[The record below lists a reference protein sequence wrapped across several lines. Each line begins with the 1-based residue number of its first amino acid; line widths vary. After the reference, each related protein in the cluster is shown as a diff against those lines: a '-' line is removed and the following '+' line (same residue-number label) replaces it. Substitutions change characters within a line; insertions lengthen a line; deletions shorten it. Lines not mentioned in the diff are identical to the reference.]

1 MIPLDTLPW
10 GDWISSLGTSLAVV
24 SLVAALGAFR
34 SQIRYSDRTAHDSQE
49 SLREDSLLSVEVLQR
64 ALAAVQADTADTNGA
79 ASRELGVTPGPSE
92 LDSTPWPERLLSTAI
107 ESHRNQTIQME
118 EQARARYRY
127 SAQMARLSFWVAVP
141 GITLIMAA
149 AVLVVLGW
157 VPAAVLTAVSGALVA
172 GASGLVFRLSSEA
185 KVDAQR
191 ADDAARRQI
200 ESQRKLALSASLI
213 REVKDAEKR
222 DDAYVRLAV
231 NFSSIVET

>member
-1 MIPLDTLPW
+1 
-10 GDWISSLGTSLAVV
+10 
-24 SLVAALGAFR
+24 
-34 SQIRYSDRTAHDSQE
+34 
-49 SLREDSLLSVEVLQR
+49 
-64 ALAAVQADTADTNGA
+64 
-79 ASRELGVTPGPSE
+79 
-92 LDSTPWPERLLSTAI
+92 
-107 ESHRNQTIQME
+107 ME

-127 SAQMARLSFWVAVP
+127 SARMARLSFWVAVP

-185 KVDAQR
+185 KLDAQR
-191 ADDAARRQI
+191 ADDAVRRQI

-213 REVKDAEKR
+213 REVKDPDKR